1 MIQFNLLPDVKLEYL
16 RTSRIKRTVMVIAG
30 ITGSVALVVFI
41 TLLLSVRVLQKN
53 QLNKLDK
60 EVKGHIAEL
69 KSVPDIDK
77 ILTVQNQLNRLTPL
91 HDQKPAVDRLFGYLT
106 QITPDTANISNL
118 EMDFTD
124 TKKLKIEGKADNFNT
139 INKFADQIKFTEY
152 SITYT
157 EDEIKEGKKG
167 TCTIREISY
176 DQESRKQVCVAFA
189 DVVLTGYSVSEEATT
204 YELDFVFDPL
214 LFDSRKP
221 TVLNVPNII
230 TTRSVL
236 EKPDLS
242 SPLFQ
247 ENPDK
252 EEEAR

>member
-30 ITGSVALVVFI
+30 ITGSVALVIFFSLLI
-41 TLLLSVRVLQKN
+41 TVRVLQKN
-53 QLNKLDK
+53 QLDKLDK
-60 EVKGHIAEL
+60 EVKGYVADL
-69 KSVPDIDK
+69 KAVPDIDK

-106 QITPDTANISNL
+106 QITPDTAHISNL
-118 EMDFTD
+118 EIDFTD
-124 TKKLKIEGKADNFNT
+124 TKKLKIEGMADNFNT
-139 INKFADQIKFTEY
+139 INKFADQVKFTEY

-157 EDEIKEGKKG
+157 EKEIEENKKA
-167 TCTIREISY
+167 TCTIKEISY
-176 DQESRKQVCVAFA
+176 DKETRKQVCVAFV
-189 DVVLTGYSVSEEATT
+189 DVVLTSYSVDEEGTT
-204 YELDFVFDPL
+204 YEIDFVFDPL
-214 LFDSRKP
+214 LFDSKRP
-221 TVLNVPNII
+221 IVLKVPNII

-247 ENPDK
+247 ENPNK
-252 EEEAR
+252 EEDAR